1 MTDVEMGQKHMR
13 NGGSLNEGRNCS
25 KKHTCYLTEQ
35 HA

>member
-13 NGGSLNEGRNCS
+13 NGGFLNEGRNRS

-35 HA
+35 PA